1 MYKGSKPFIHLEF
14 MGGLT
19 SIAIGI
25 LGIYLPPVRE
35 FLQNLWDVLR
45 PQYIQI
51 GGWFFLALG
60 IFLAFLWSP
69 YKVWKQT
76 DDERERLQTQ
86 IDSRESNV
94 ELTDFDHELTYKRM
108 TDSRGDVI
116 VIRLAGR
123 LRNTS
128 PENSGSLDYF
138 RVDVPT
144 PRGIY
149 LAVSRVPPLGHTFEP
164 NSIYPNQLFTFT
176 GDFADP
182 LIKLESWEP
191 LIKGAKGRINLAVQ
205 GQRIKTYPIKIADKE
220 GFG

>member
-1 MYKGSKPFIHLEF
+1 MYKGGKPFIQLEF
-14 MGGLT
+14 IGGLT

-25 LGIYLPPVRE
+25 LGIYFPSVRE
-35 FLQNLWDVLR
+35 FLQNIWKTLR
-45 PQYIQI
+45 PEYIQL
-51 GGWFFLALG
+51 GGLLFLILG
-60 IFLAFLWSP
+60 IFLVSLWSP

-128 PENSGSLDYF
+128 PKNSGSLDFF
-138 RVDVPT
+138 RVEVPT

-149 LAVSRVPPLGHTFEP
+149 LAISKVPQVGHEFKP
-164 NSIYPNQLFTFT
+164 NSIYPNELFTFA

-205 GQRIKTYPIKIADKE
+205 GQKIKTYPIKIADKE